1 MVNYTISAEG
11 LRLIAE
17 GLNRLADAFAEQ
29 GQDVRPAMTTVAPQ
43 TTPQMAQPV
52 PVQTAAYPGA
62 VQAQSPVAT
71 SQPLPTQPVAPVP
84 MPPVV
89 PTTAVAQ
96 EYTQDQLAV
105 ACAGLVNQGKQPR
118 LMQILQ
124 GLGVATLV
132 DLPKERYGE
141 LATALRAEG
150 AVI

>member
-1 MVNYTISAEG
+1 M
-11 LRLIAE
+11 RLIAE

-29 GQDVRPAMTTVAPQ
+29 GQDVRTAMATVVPPQMPPQ
-43 TTPQMAQPV
+43 TTPQIAQPV

-84 MPPVV
+84 MTPVV